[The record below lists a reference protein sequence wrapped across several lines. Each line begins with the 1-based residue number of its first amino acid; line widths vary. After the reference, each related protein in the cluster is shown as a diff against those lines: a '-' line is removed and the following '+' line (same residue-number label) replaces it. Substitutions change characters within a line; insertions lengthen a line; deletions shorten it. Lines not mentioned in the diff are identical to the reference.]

1 MTAPEFFVTPGN
13 GDRNREL
20 FHYSQAV
27 KIGDRIEIAGQGGW
41 NDDWQF
47 PEKLSDEIDQAFLNI
62 NRTLATAG
70 ASWDHVVIVR
80 SYHVDIDS
88 ATVETMADRLRR
100 YLPDQPPVW
109 TNIGVAA
116 LGDENMRVEIEVT
129 AVLPD

>member
-27 KIGDRIEIAGQGGW
+27 KIGDRIELAGQGGW

-47 PEKLSDEIDQAFLNI
+47 PEKLSDEIDQAFLDI
-62 NRTLATAG
+62 DRTLATAG

-80 SYHVDIDS
+80 SYHIDIDS
-88 ATVETMADRLRR
+88 TTVETMSPTVPWLSTRSPSSSRDA
-100 YLPDQPPVW
+100 P
-109 TNIGVAA
+109 
-116 LGDENMRVEIEVT
+116 T
-129 AVLPD
+129 AVPPA